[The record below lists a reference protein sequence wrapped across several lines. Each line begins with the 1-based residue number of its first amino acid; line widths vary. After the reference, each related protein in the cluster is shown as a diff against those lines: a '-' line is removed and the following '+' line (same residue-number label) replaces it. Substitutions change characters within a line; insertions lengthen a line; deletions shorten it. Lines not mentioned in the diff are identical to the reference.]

1 MQPTTD
7 DASHDEAL
15 NSRIGALNMMDLTL
29 SHLDVLVGDNASE
42 VDVVVKACGESLSF
56 NPTLIVQN

>member
-15 NSRIGALNMMDLTL
+15 STRIAARNMLDLRLDHLGIEVPKSVDESAL
-29 SHLDVLVGDNASE
+29 SAVIKECGDR
-42 VDVVVKACGESLSF
+42 K
-56 NPTLIVQN
+56 

>member
-15 NSRIGALNMMDLTL
+15 SSVAALNLHLGHLSIEVGEAVNKEELDL
-29 SHLDVLVGDNASE
+29 
-42 VDVVVKACGESLSF
+42 VVKSLW
-56 NPTLIVQN
+56 